1 MHNKAKVNTFTLI
14 CISKVKTQTK
24 TTLYIKKKLK
34 TTINMYQ
41 NIKKTS
47 KITTLNGKHSSKE
60 VNATSFVKHSKTFCY
75 ACKHKYRIKNE

>member
-1 MHNKAKVNTFTLI
+1 
-14 CISKVKTQTK
+14 
-24 TTLYIKKKLK
+24 
-34 TTINMYQ
+34 MYQ